1 MNSAYDKMVVG
12 QRANPYRVDAD
23 DRVLVLLDVRNITS
37 RHSQDYSNTR
47 IDYGKLLSDTIRG
60 RKCVKAFAVDGIQ
73 TDDKGNDVSKFFHKE
88 LKNSG
93 FNLILVPPSNNKG
106 KQEGVDVEIA
116 LIAQRFALLGK
127 CDVVELI
134 TGDGDFGI
142 LVKELQALGT
152 MVNVT
157 SFYRSLSYS
166 LSDQADSITFL
177 DDVTAVRMH
186 PKLRE
191 AA

>member
-1 MNSAYDKMVVG
+1 M
-12 QRANPYRVDAD
+12 
-23 DRVLVLLDVRNITS
+23 
-37 RHSQDYSNTR
+37 
-47 IDYGKLLSDTIRG
+47 
-60 RKCVKAFAVDGIQ
+60 
-73 TDDKGNDVSKFFHKE
+73 
-88 LKNSG
+88 KNSG